1 MLSHPCIRSYC
12 VLTIV
17 YWYVSGHKEINHRQ
31 WLAVGGELELD
42 AGVPL
47 GAGGVLPV
55 TLGVQQQDGL
65 PTLHQVLS
73 SFGKQPVSCV
83 THLLGWLARVEV
95 EVDKAGQQRGGE
107 EEQ

>member
-17 YWYVSGHKEINHRQ
+17 YWYVSGHEEINHRQ
-31 WLAVGGELELD
+31 WLALGGELELD

-65 PTLHQVLS
+65 PTLHQV
-73 SFGKQPVSCV
+73 F
-83 THLLGWLARVEV
+83 HLLENSLLGDSPSWLACQ
-95 EVDKAGQQRGGE
+95 G
-107 EEQ
+107 

>member
-1 MLSHPCIRSYC
+1 M
-12 VLTIV
+12 
-17 YWYVSGHKEINHRQ
+17 
-31 WLAVGGELELD
+31 AVGRELELD

-65 PTLHQVLS
+65 PTLRQVWS
-73 SFGKQPVSCV
+73 YFGKQPVSRV

-95 EVDKAGQQRGGE
+95 EVDKAGQHRGGE